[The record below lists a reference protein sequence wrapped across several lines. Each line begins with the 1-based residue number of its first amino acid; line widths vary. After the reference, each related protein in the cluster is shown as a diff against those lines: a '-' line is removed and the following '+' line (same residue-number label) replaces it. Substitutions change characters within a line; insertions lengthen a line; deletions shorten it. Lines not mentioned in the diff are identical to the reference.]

1 MKKINA
7 LRNPGPRG
15 RTEKYPWGTI
25 LDGNAWELR
34 YGVDFDSSPKG
45 FDQQARKVAKNR
57 GLKVQTRRFRDPHGV
72 DCIQVQARV
81 AD

>member
-1 MKKINA
+1 MKRINQ
-7 LRNPGPRG
+7 LRDISRPGRVA
-15 RTEKYPWGTI
+15 KYPWTRI
-25 LDGNAWELR
+25 LDGTAWELR
-34 YGVDFDSSPKG
+34 HGVDFDSSTKC
-45 FDQQARKVAKNR
+45 FDQYARQVAKSR